1 MVRKILVTP
10 FQKFV
15 RIESLS
21 GLLLFG
27 ATLLALILANSPLAE
42 RFQSLWQFKLGISTS
57 GFELVKP
64 LILWINDGLMA
75 IFFFLIG
82 LEIKRELLIGEL
94 NSVKKAS
101 FPLFAAIGGMLIP
114 VILFLVLNKNPE
126 NSHAWGIPMATDIAF
141 SLAILKLLGKRVPL
155 GLKVFLTAFAI
166 VDDLG
171 AVIVI
176 ALFYSESINWF
187 LMGIA
192 LVLLAILFFLSYRR
206 IYAKGFILIVGIVI
220 WVLFLKAGIHPTI
233 AGVLLAFTIPIRQRV
248 GMNVY
253 VEKLCDIVEDIKESN
268 APDAPLLS
276 KEQIE
281 NIDDLEDWTEKV
293 QSPLQHLEHKLHNWV
308 AFFIMPLFALS
319 NAGVAFMGNGNLDR
333 MLGITIVIGLVV
345 GKLVGVTLFSW
356 IGIRLGAAELP
367 EEVNFKQIIGIA
379 LLAGVGF
386 TMSIFV
392 ANLAFSENAFL
403 LDSAKVGILIG
414 SLIAGVLGYTV
425 LRFSGP
431 KKISEP

>member
-1 MVRKILVTP
+1 MVKRILVSP

-21 GLLLFG
+21 GILLFG
-27 ATLLALILANSPLAE
+27 ATVLALILANSPLAD
-42 RFQSLWQFKLGISTS
+42 RFQSIWQYKLGVGISE
-57 GFELVKP
+57 FELIKP

-101 FPLFAAIGGMLIP
+101 FPLFAAIGGMVLP
-114 VILFLVLNKNPE
+114 VVLFLTLNRNPD

-141 SLAILKLLGKRVPL
+141 SLAILRILGKRVPL

-176 ALFYSESINWF
+176 ALFYSGSIQWS
-187 LMGIA
+187 LIAIA
-192 LVLLAILFFLSYRR
+192 LVLLAILFFMAYRR
-206 IYAKGFILIVGIVI
+206 IHAKWLTLIFGIVI

-233 AGVLLAFTIPIRQRV
+233 AGVLLAFTVPIRQRI
-248 GMNVY
+248 GMETY
-253 VEKLCDIVEDIKESN
+253 VEKLCDIVDDIKESG
-268 APDAPLLS
+268 ASDSPLLS

-281 NIDDLEDWTEKV
+281 NIDDLEEWTEKV
-293 QSPLQHLEHKLHNWV
+293 QSPLQLLEHRLHNWV
-308 AFFIMPLFALS
+308 AFLIMPLFALS
-319 NAGVAFMGNGNLDR
+319 NAGVTFNGGGDLDN
-333 MLGITIVIGLVV
+333 MLGGIIVISLVA
-345 GKLVGVTLFSW
+345 GKLIGVTLFSW
-356 IGIRLGAAELP
+356 IGLRMGVAELP
-367 EEVNFKQIIGIA
+367 DGVNFKQVIGVA

-392 ANLAFSENAFL
+392 ANLAFFESPLL
-403 LDSAKVGILIG
+403 LDSAKAGILIG
-414 SLIAGVLGYTV
+414 SLIAGVSGYIV
-425 LRFSGP
+425 LRLGSP
-431 KKISEP
+431 KKL